1 MSYTIGYESYCISH
15 IEPFLNHLY
24 NLDANTMEGKN
35 MKVVHPSENQ
45 KALTESTI

>member
-1 MSYTIGYESYCISH
+1 MSHTVINESHSMIH

-24 NLDANTMEGKN
+24 NLDANIMEGKN